1 VERIRREYKV
11 DCIVGDPRVAYRERP
26 TRQVEF
32 DYKHKKQTGGS
43 GQYAHVKGRLEP
55 LPEDYETTYEFVNEV
70 TQGRIPKEYIP
81 AIDKGFRRGV
91 VKGPLGEYEVVG
103 VRMVINDGS
112 YHDVDSSEMA
122 FNICGFDCMRETL
135 KKANVALQEPIM
147 KLEIETPEEYQGP
160 VVGHISSKRG
170 LINNSTTR
178 MGVTVVEAEVPLSE
192 MFDYANE
199 LRSMTQGK
207 GGFTMEFS
215 KYKQVPQ
222 SLQGEILTV
231 RKAQKEEKMAMA

>member
-1 VERIRREYKV
+1 
-11 DCIVGDPRVAYRERP
+11 
-26 TRQVEF
+26 
-32 DYKHKKQTGGS
+32 
-43 GQYAHVKGRLEP
+43 
-55 LPEDYETTYEFVNEV
+55 
-70 TQGRIPKEYIP
+70 
-81 AIDKGFRRGV
+81 
-91 VKGPLGEYEVVG
+91 
-103 VRMVINDGS
+103 
-112 YHDVDSSEMA
+112 
-122 FNICGFDCMRETL
+122 
-135 KKANVALQEPIM
+135 M

-170 LINNSTTR
+170 LISNSTTR

-207 GGFTMEFS
+207 GGFTMEFA